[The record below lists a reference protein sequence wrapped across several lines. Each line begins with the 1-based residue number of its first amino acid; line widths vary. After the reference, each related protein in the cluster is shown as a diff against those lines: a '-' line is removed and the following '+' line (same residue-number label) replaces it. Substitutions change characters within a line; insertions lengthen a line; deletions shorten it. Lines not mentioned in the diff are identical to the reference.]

1 MAGGKKELDMVLVQS
16 KVRDAIR
23 EKDLRTSDDFI
34 TALNEHVHHALE
46 QAISRCKENGRQTLR
61 AQDV

>member
-16 KVRDAIR
+16 KIRDVIR

-34 TALNEHVHHALE
+34 TALNDHVHHALDR
-46 QAISRCKENGRQTLR
+46 AIARCKENGRQTLR